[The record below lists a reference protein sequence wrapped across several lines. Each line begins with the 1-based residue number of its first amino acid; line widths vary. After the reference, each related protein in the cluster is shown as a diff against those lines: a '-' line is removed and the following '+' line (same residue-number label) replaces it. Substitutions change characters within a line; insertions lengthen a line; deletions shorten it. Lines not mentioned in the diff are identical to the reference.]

1 MQLQPKEESVP
12 PSLSTTIAALK
23 DALSEGTTEVEE
35 GEIHEEPH
43 LPLPEDLAV
52 RGWTHLRDN
61 IVNHIT
67 RWIHDNPEF
76 YPALALQFED
86 QDTIFREVWQALEG
100 LYIICQRIKRDAVE
114 RLVQVEAEQ
123 VRDTWE
129 DYIKN
134 AQWRVDILQI
144 YDRIVRN
151 RH

>member
-1 MQLQPKEESVP
+1 MFPLPIPPHLTSPLGSYFNAEVLEGSNRFFTPPHSPLQLQPKEESVP

-86 QDTIFREVWQALEG
+86 QDTIFREV
-100 LYIICQRIKRDAVE
+100 
-114 RLVQVEAEQ
+114 
-123 VRDTWE
+123 
-129 DYIKN
+129 
-134 AQWRVDILQI
+134 
-144 YDRIVRN
+144 
-151 RH
+151 